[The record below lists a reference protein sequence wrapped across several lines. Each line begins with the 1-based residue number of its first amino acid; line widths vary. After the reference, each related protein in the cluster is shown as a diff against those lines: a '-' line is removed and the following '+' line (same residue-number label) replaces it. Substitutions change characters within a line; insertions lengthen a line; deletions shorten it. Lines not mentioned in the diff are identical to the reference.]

1 MGGSVN
7 SAAITTMAVANTI
20 VVYTVSIVQPEFTGH
35 DVQHV
40 THSTSL
46 AVDTAERLTTDFLD
60 PHCCL
65 TEQI

>member
-7 SAAITTMAVANTI
+7 STAITTKAVANTI
-20 VVYTVSIVQPEFTGH
+20 AVYTVSIVQPEFRG
-35 DVQHV
+35 HV

-46 AVDTAERLTTDFLD
+46 AVDTAERLIADFLD